1 MLNVNLTASVFE
13 DVYVDAWQIVL
24 LFAIVT
30 AILAIAFTITA
41 VIEKRRGIV
50 RVTGTRELTYGAI
63 CLAASFALSYV
74 TLFKLPNGGSIT
86 LASVLPIAL
95 YCYYFGFRKSIVL
108 CFAYMLLQFLQGPYV
123 VSPWSALF
131 DYLLPYLALCL
142 IGIFGY
148 NPQKYKTILK
158 NNKPV
163 FTAHLRILVG
173 FALYFFVRYISH
185 VLAGVLFWS
194 SGIDFMVWQGDLS
207 GWVAIG
213 YSMAYNALFL
223 VPDTLIAMIAAI
235 AVLANKAFN
244 GFMAKSFYAK
254 NNADSRTIN
263 D

>member
-1 MLNVNLTASVFE
+1 MLNVNLIASIFE
-13 DVYVDAWQIVL
+13 DVYVDAWQILL
-24 LFAIVT
+24 LFAIVI
-30 AILAIAFTITA
+30 AILAIAFVITA
-41 VIEKRRGIV
+41 IVEKRRGIV

-74 TLFKLPNGGSIT
+74 TLFRLPNGGSIT
-86 LASVLPIAL
+86 LASILPIAL
-95 YCYYFGFRKSIVL
+95 YCYYFGFRKSIIL
-108 CFAYMLLQFLQGPYV
+108 CFAYMLLQFFQGPYV
-123 VSPWSALF
+123 VSAWSALF

-142 IGIFGY
+142 IGIFSY
-148 NPQKYKTILK
+148 NPQSYETTLK

-163 FTAHLRILVG
+163 FSAHLKILIG
-173 FALYFFVRYISH
+173 FALYFLVRYISH

-194 SGIDFMVWQGDLS
+194 SGIDFMIWQGDLS

-223 VPDTLIAMIAAI
+223 VPDTLIAMIVAV

-244 GFMAKSFYAK
+244 GFMAKSFHAK